1 MARKAAKLKI
11 RRSSKL
17 AIALLAVMIFA
28 MGLMLQNMSA
38 QLAYARAEQEVYSR
52 RLAALEEK
60 NESLRQDIENSSDPT
75 LIEDVARNDLGMASH
90 GEKIFRFQY

>member
-38 QLAYARAEQEVYSR
+38 QLAYARTLSSYGGCAMYGY
-52 RLAALEEK
+52 AALTDQ
-60 NESLRQDIENSSDPT
+60 SLAVGAEVT
-75 LIEDVARNDLGMASH
+75 EMWG
-90 GEKIFRFQY
+90 K